1 MKIDHHT
8 QEPVQAFE
16 TRLSRG
22 LEHIASQT
30 PTRSPLEFDPD
41 ALPLAVTD
49 TSPNRRLVP
58 YLTAAAA
65 AAVIV
70 AGLVAIT
77 HGGPVEVAQAA
88 WSANPAMPTAEQIT
102 RLTTQC
108 DADVRTVLEAGLL
121 EAGGDPSALSAD
133 HFQPVLSEMRGTTA
147 LAVYVSPGAVA
158 LCATFADG
166 SIIVR
171 GISGAQE
178 PGQTLARGLDID
190 GKLYTVVTGLLPSE
204 AATGGNVTIRPPG
217 QEDVTATVIGERY
230 AAWLPTPAN
239 FTITYTRED
248 GTTRELG
255 PFPTEELAV
264 DEYAPVTTVVGPG
277 PGPGPA
283 SGPEP
288 SPNACEQDP
297 SPTACDD

>member
-1 MKIDHHT
+1 MSNDLDEMLANAGDYLMQRT
-8 QEPVQAFE
+8 AEYRELPVAP
-16 TRLSRG
+16 R
-22 LEHIASQT
+22 
-30 PTRSPLEFDPD
+30 PTRWSGHRSSHRSSGRRLLV
-41 ALPLAVTD
+41 ATGATSALAVAV
-49 TSPNRRLVP
+49 LVGTFVGGSTP
-58 YLTAAAA
+58 
-65 AAVIV
+65 
-70 AGLVAIT
+70 
-77 HGGPVEVAQAA
+77 GGPAEVAQAA
-88 WSANPAMPTAEQIT
+88 WSATPAMPTAEQST

-166 SIIVR
+166 SLIVR
-171 GISGAQE
+171 GISGALE

-204 AATGGNVTIRPPG
+204 AATGDNVTIRRPG

-239 FTITYTRED
+239 FTIAYTRED

-264 DEYAPVTTVVGPG
+264 DEYAPVTTVVV
-277 PGPGPA
+277 PGPA
-283 SGPEP
+283 SDPEP